1 MRENRAFDI
10 FTKKKAFSASLRII
24 IPLYTTYI
32 LFAVSIFFVFVPM
45 WEQHMMGQK
54 KEMIHELTD
63 STRSLL
69 IEYDQRVKLGELTI
83 KNAQARAVTRIR
95 NLRYGP
101 EGKDY
106 FWIIDMQHRVI
117 MHPYVPDLEGKDQTN
132 FADSN
137 GKYIFVEFVNIVKMK
152 GSGYVEYMWQWK
164 DDPKQIVS
172 KISFLKGF
180 SPWGWVIGTGIYVED
195 IRQEIKL
202 ITQGFI
208 KIFTGVLFIVILL
221 SFYITFQAVKIEK
234 KKSLAEKAKILEELR
249 LKKLLD
255 LSQMSD
261 SSLSKLTEFA
271 LEEAIK
277 LTQSDIG
284 FLAFLNGDETLLTMH
299 TWSKHAMKKCNIV
312 DKTLVYRVNQTGQW
326 GEAVRRRE
334 AVIINDYVNFD
345 SPEKKGYPGGHVT
358 ILRHMNV
365 PVFDGEKIVA
375 LAGVGNKCEDYNE
388 SDVRQL
394 TLMMDGMWKI
404 IQRKQ
409 SEDDLRESEERYRL
423 LADNATDNIW
433 ILQLSD
439 FSFSYISP
447 SVEQLL
453 GYTPGELIGLERKQH
468 ISKAFLKKISMV
480 ISEELD
486 REAEDGIDAK
496 RYRVIEL
503 EQIRKDGSKIW
514 TEVTA
519 CFLRD
524 EEGKPDRVLG
534 ITRNISERKR
544 LEKKLRQSQKME
556 ALGTLAG
563 GIAHD
568 FNNILSSVLGFTELA
583 KLGIKGDEETKKNLD
598 QVLAAGIR
606 ARDLVKH
613 ILTFSRRADVQK
625 DLIGIT
631 PLIKE
636 CLQFLR
642 ASVPRNI
649 EIRHRFD
656 VTDSIVL
663 ADPTQI
669 HQILMNLL
677 TNAAHAMKQKGG
689 ILDVRLKSIEINANE
704 ILQTKELNP
713 GRYLQLIIADTGCG
727 ISKEVIPRIF
737 EPFFTTKGRGEGT
750 GMGLSTAYGI
760 IKDMDGA
767 ISVYS
772 EPGMGTTFQILIPE
786 QKGEPV
792 TGETSLNSFLMKGK
806 GKILLVDDEE
816 SIVAWTRQVLLK
828 FGYEVV
834 GMTDSLAALEKFKQN
849 PNDFDLVLTDM
860 AMPHM
865 TGLEL
870 SSRLIAVRPDIPIIL
885 CTGFSEGLT
894 SQMIKDNGILDMVMK
909 PMIASEL
916 AGTINRALGREIEL
930 EKL

>member
-1 MRENRAFDI
+1 
-10 FTKKKAFSASLRII
+10 
-24 IPLYTTYI
+24 
-32 LFAVSIFFVFVPM
+32 
-45 WEQHMMGQK
+45 
-54 KEMIHELTD
+54 
-63 STRSLL
+63 
-69 IEYDQRVKLGELTI
+69 
-83 KNAQARAVTRIR
+83 
-95 NLRYGP
+95 
-101 EGKDY
+101 
-106 FWIIDMQHRVI
+106 
-117 MHPYVPDLEGKDQTN
+117 
-132 FADSN
+132 
-137 GKYIFVEFVNIVKMK
+137 
-152 GSGYVEYMWQWK
+152 
-164 DDPKQIVS
+164 
-172 KISFLKGF
+172 
-180 SPWGWVIGTGIYVED
+180 
-195 IRQEIKL
+195 
-202 ITQGFI
+202 
-208 KIFTGVLFIVILL
+208 
-221 SFYITFQAVKIEK
+221 
-234 KKSLAEKAKILEELR
+234 
-249 LKKLLD
+249 
-255 LSQMSD
+255 
-261 SSLSKLTEFA
+261 
-271 LEEAIK
+271 
-277 LTQSDIG
+277 
-284 FLAFLNGDETLLTMH
+284 
-299 TWSKHAMKKCNIV
+299 
-312 DKTLVYRVNQTGQW
+312 
-326 GEAVRRRE
+326 
-334 AVIINDYVNFD
+334 
-345 SPEKKGYPGGHVT
+345 
-358 ILRHMNV
+358 
-365 PVFDGEKIVA
+365 
-375 LAGVGNKCEDYNE
+375 
-388 SDVRQL
+388 
-394 TLMMDGMWKI
+394 
-404 IQRKQ
+404 
-409 SEDDLRESEERYRL
+409 
-423 LADNATDNIW
+423 
-433 ILQLSD
+433 
-439 FSFSYISP
+439 
-447 SVEQLL
+447 
-453 GYTPGELIGLERKQH
+453 
-468 ISKAFLKKISMV
+468 
-480 ISEELD
+480 
-486 REAEDGIDAK
+486 
-496 RYRVIEL
+496 
-503 EQIRKDGSKIW
+503 IRKDGSKIW